1 MKNLKISVITPSFN
15 SADYIER
22 AIKSVLEQ
30 NYENFEHI
38 IMDNCSTD
46 GTIDILKKYP
56 HIIWKSEKDTGQSN
70 AMNRGFEL
78 STGDIIVYLN
88 CDDYFEKNIFP
99 KINECFIKNENVKFV
114 VGDAFVHLINGNII
128 RMKPQYLFKK
138 LIYFWEGWNKISEN
152 YFISNFPNNPV
163 QYFYKREVQEKFSF
177 NEKNHYTMDLE
188 FLANVLKIYEKNIR
202 YIEEIFGNYI
212 LLDNAKSIK
221 AQKEPSYWDK
231 STFSYID
238 ELIKFEP
245 WYKNYFEDREKGFIS
260 RIDELIK
267 NKKRVLV
274 FSPVPIYPSIQGN
287 RKRMVN
293 MLNKIKE
300 NDVELF
306 LVLFG
311 SDWIDGKNIS
321 KEQIDMD
328 YKKLFAK
335 VFHYPKKRDH
345 SSLFGKNIDIDDAY
359 EDGLGEYISNICKDY
374 KIDIYLHNYIFQ
386 SKVFE
391 FLPYSVIKILDTHD
405 KFKDKYKLAKWYS
418 YSEEEESKGI
428 SRADII
434 LSIQDEEKKYFESIT
449 NKEVVTVGHLSESN
463 FLDKEYENLKVI
475 GIISSGH
482 IRDFL
487 AVEKFIQKFIEV
499 VPEDL
504 TLNIAGMVCEKLEPL
519 YKHPQINYLGLV
531 NDLKDFYESIN
542 LCVIPPEDGT
552 GLKIKSVEALSY
564 GVPIISTKH
573 GFIGIK

>member
-1 MKNLKISVITPSFN
+1 MSI
-15 SADYIER
+15 
-22 AIKSVLEQ
+22 
-30 NYENFEHI
+30 
-38 IMDNCSTD
+38 
-46 GTIDILKKYP
+46 
-56 HIIWKSEKDTGQSN
+56 
-70 AMNRGFEL
+70 
-78 STGDIIVYLN
+78 
-88 CDDYFEKNIFP
+88 
-99 KINECFIKNENVKFV
+99 
-114 VGDAFVHLINGNII
+114 
-128 RMKPQYLFKK
+128 
-138 LIYFWEGWNKISEN
+138 
-152 YFISNFPNNPV
+152 PNNPV

-202 YIEEIFGNYI
+202 YTEEIFGNYI
-212 LLDNAKSIK
+212 LLDNAKSVS
-221 AQKEPSYWDK
+221 AQKKTSHWDK

-245 WYKNYFEDREKGFIS
+245 WYKNYFEDREREFIKK
-260 RIDELIK
+260 INELIK

-274 FSPVPIYPSIQGN
+274 FSPVPLYPTISGN

-531 NDLKDFYESIN
+531 NDLRDFYESIN

-573 GFIGIK
+573 GFIGIKSNEKFHQADSVDELLSYIQEIKDNNNLLKDLKKSTEKVFNIYQSEVQNKLDEIVLTATKKQIIRLKQELEQKQKIIQEKNKELNEKQNIIDLKTKELEEKNRLLEKKINEIQAIYSSKKYRLANTLAKPYVFIKKSFKGK